1 LNCVELEAVPVD
13 NEGFPSWVIV
23 AGIVALCASC
33 AYGGDSTPTDDSA
46 SVAPL
51 AISRTVA
58 VSQHWDEIKEYAD
71 GSETVQACSE
81 SGCYDLDADIS
92 SGIIETLHFPNG
104 GYLMLSADIESDGSA
119 SDADERGRL
128 WSFTLDMDSAVV
140 DEAVREWA
148 RATGRAL
155 Q

>member
-1 LNCVELEAVPVD
+1 MD
-13 NEGFPSWVIV
+13 NKGFPSWVIV
-23 AGIVALCASC
+23 AGIAALGAYC
-33 AYGGDSTPTDDSA
+33 AYGGGDTPTNDGSSETPSA
-46 SVAPL
+46 INRDAALSE
-51 AISRTVA
+51 
-58 VSQHWDEIKEYAD
+58 HWDEIKEYAN

-92 SGIIETLHFPNG
+92 SGIIETLHFANG
-104 GYLMLSADIESDGSA
+104 GYLMLSADIEYDGSA

-128 WSFTLDMDSAVV
+128 WDFTLDMDSAIV
-140 DEAVREWA
+140 DEALREWA